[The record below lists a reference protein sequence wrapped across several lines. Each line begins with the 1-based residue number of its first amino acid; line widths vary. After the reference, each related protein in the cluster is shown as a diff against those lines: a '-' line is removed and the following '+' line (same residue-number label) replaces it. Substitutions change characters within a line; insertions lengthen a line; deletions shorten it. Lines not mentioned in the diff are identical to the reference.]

1 MGRLLWLMPLAYL
14 GGCAT
19 IVEGSDQTLRVSTDP
34 AGAECELR
42 RNGEVI
48 AVVDQTPGSVTVD
61 KSQYEIT
68 VSCQLD
74 GYEEAVGT
82 VEPEFEDMTVGNI
95 LLGGV
100 IGIGVDAASGAMHE
114 YRPNVTVVLH
124 EVEETVEE
132 AEEAQLEEAQL
143 EQGDEATQVE

>member
-1 MGRLLWLMPLAYL
+1 MWLVLLAYL

-19 IVEGSDQTLRVSTDP
+19 IVEGSDQILTVSTEP

-48 AVVDQTPGSVTVD
+48 GVVNQTPGSVTVD

-68 VSCQLD
+68 VSCQLE

-82 VEPEFEDMTVGNI
+82 VEPEFEGMTAGNI
-95 LLGGV
+95 LLGGI

-114 YRPNVTVVLH
+114 YEPNVTVVLQ
-124 EVEETVEE
+124 EVEEPVEE
-132 AEEAQLEEAQL
+132 AGEAQLEEA
-143 EQGDEATQVE
+143 DEAALVE